1 MDTVTVSATYHL
13 RIPPPIREALH
24 IEGGDK
30 MAVVAKHGTL
40 QYVPVRAFTHT
51 KGTTPGLTTEN
62 LRDEQDRF

>member
-1 MDTVTVSATYHL
+1 
-13 RIPPPIREALH
+13 
-24 IEGGDK
+24 